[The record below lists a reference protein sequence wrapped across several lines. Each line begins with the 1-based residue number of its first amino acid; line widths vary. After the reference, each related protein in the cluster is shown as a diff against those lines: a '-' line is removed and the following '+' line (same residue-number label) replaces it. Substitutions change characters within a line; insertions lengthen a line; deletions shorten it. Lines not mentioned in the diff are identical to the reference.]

1 MAWRE
6 LTVDLE
12 SIALT
17 LDLVAAGTYP
27 LWPLDPGSID
37 PDSLFIVPALRL
49 HLWLRRHRMATGH
62 PSVRERCGCHG
73 QRQSF
78 DSNARHLRDPHWEL
92 VSAAY
97 AARVEVAG
105 IRRCRDLPVVEPITH
120 EGRPSRAMK
129 FVEEFPKPGGGGK
142 RR

>member
-37 PDSLFIVPALRL
+37 PDSLFIDVTAVMDGDDVQYKAYLLFDFTSGSADTGWQQATPAY
-49 HLWLRRHRMATGH
+49 G
-62 PSVRERCGCHG
+62 SVAAAMG
-73 QRQSF
+73 SVNL
-78 DSNARHLRDPHWEL
+78 STLTRDT
-92 VSAAY
+92 Y
-97 AARVEVAG
+97 G
-105 IRRCRDLPVVEPITH
+105 IRT
-120 EGRPSRAMK
+120 GNS
-129 FVEEFPKPGGGGK
+129 FQ
-142 RR
+142 RRMLLVWK